1 MRVQPKV
8 LVRRLSPV
16 CTGMLEAAVGRA
28 ATGQYY
34 EIVPEHLLLGIIAQ
48 EDGDAAEILKHFGQ
62 DRLRLQA
69 RLQKTLEGMK
79 TGNAG
84 RPTFAESLFQWIE
97 DAWTL
102 SSLLYGISAMR
113 TGHLL
118 LQFAERA
125 SRYTAEDFPE
135 IEAIDTEVLRRDF
148 ANIVLHSNELDERPS
163 EVGPSRGGRPVAAG
177 DAHSPSADSA
187 IGQFTVS
194 LTQEAREGRIDPIF
208 GRHRE
213 IRQCIDILARRRKN
227 NPIIVGEPGVGKTA
241 LVEGLA
247 LAIVKGEVPE
257 EEYLIPIG
265 KADIKRPGADVTVV
279 TWGQGVPVALDAAA
293 LAEKEGIDAEVID
306 LRTLRPLDD
315 AAVIESVK
323 KTNRCA
329 LVYHGWPYGGVGAEL
344 AALFAERAIL
354 HLDAPILRVTGEAAL
369 LAGHDEAA
377 ACPSAQAIAQAIVD
391 VVDY

>member
-34 EIVPEHLLLGIIAQ
+34 EIVPEHLLLGIVAQ

-118 LQFAERA
+118 LQFAERS
-125 SRYTAEDFPE
+125 SRYTAEEFPE
-135 IEAIDTEVLRRDF
+135 LEAIDCDVLRRDF
-148 ANIVLHSNELDERPS
+148 DGIVRNSNELDE
-163 EVGPSRGGRPVAAG
+163 VAAEPG
-177 DAHSPSADSA
+177 SPGAVSAAQAGAPSSDSA
-187 IGQFTVS
+187 IGRFTVS
-194 LTQEAREGRIDPIF
+194 LTREAREGRIDPIF

-213 IRQCIDILARRRKN
+213 IRQIIDILARRRKN
-227 NPIIVGEPGVGKTA
+227 NPIIVGEPGTGKTA
-241 LVEGLA
+241 LAE
-247 LAIVKGEVPE
+247 AI
-257 EEYLIPIG
+257 
-265 KADIKRPGADVTVV
+265 A
-279 TWGQGVPVALDAAA
+279 QSLD
-293 LAEKEGIDAEVID
+293 LPLVRLQCYEGIDA
-306 LRTLRPLDD
+306 TQ
-315 AAVIESVK
+315 
-323 KTNRCA
+323 A
-329 LVYHGWPYGGVGAEL
+329 LYDW
-344 AALFAERAIL
+344 
-354 HLDAPILRVTGEAAL
+354 D
-369 LAGHDEAA
+369 
-377 ACPSAQAIAQAIVD
+377 
-391 VVDY
+391 